1 MNNKENDVLIEAKS
15 LTRWFEVSGQKLY
28 AIKDISFEIK
38 QKEVV
43 IILGKSGAGK
53 TTLLNSLGAM
63 DSISSGELIVNGNDI
78 CKYNNKQLGNY
89 RRNDI
94 GFVFQFYN
102 LMPNLTVLE
111 NVELAASTVN
121 NPLDCKE
128 ILEGVGLSHR
138 LNNFPNQLSG
148 GEQQRVA
155 IARAIVKNPLLLLC
169 DEPTGALDTNT
180 GKKIIE
186 LLLEIN
192 EKYNKTIIIVT
203 HNQELAKI
211 ANRLIRV
218 SDGTIIENSVCTPQK
233 VDDIKW

>member
-1 MNNKENDVLIEAKS
+1 MIKANN
-15 LTRWFEVSGQKLY
+15 LTKYYEVSGKKLY
-28 AIKDISFEIK
+28 AIKDISFEIED
-38 QKEVV
+38 KEVV

-63 DSISSGELIVNGNDI
+63 DSVSSGELIVNGNDI

-111 NVELAASTVN
+111 NVQLAASTVKE
-121 NPLDCKE
+121 PLDSKE
-128 ILEGVGLSHR
+128 ILDSVGLSHR

-186 LLLEIN
+186 LLLEVN
-192 EKYNKTIIIVT
+192 KKFNKTIIIVT
-203 HNQELAKI
+203 HNSELAKI

-218 SDGTIIENSVCTPQK
+218 SDGTIIENTVTTPQG

>member
-1 MNNKENDVLIEAKS
+1 MSLIKANK
-15 LTRWFEVSGQKLY
+15 LTKFYEVSGQKIY

-38 QKEVV
+38 DSEVV

-63 DSISSGELIVNGNDI
+63 DNLSSGELIINGNDI

-111 NVELAASTVN
+111 NVLLAASTVKE
-121 NPLDCKE
+121 PLDSKE
-128 ILEGVGLSHR
+128 ILESVGLSHR

-186 LLLEIN
+186 LLLEVN
-192 EKYNKTIIIVT
+192 KKYNKTIIVVT
-203 HNQELAKI
+203 HNSELAKI

-218 SDGTIIENSVCTPQK
+218 SDGTIIENTEQTPQK

>member
-1 MNNKENDVLIEAKS
+1 MLIEAKK
-15 LTRWFEVSGQKLY
+15 LTKCYEVSGQKSY
-28 AIKDISFEIK
+28 AIKDVSFEIEE
-38 QKEVV
+38 KEVV

-63 DSISSGELIVNGNDI
+63 DSLTSGELIINNEDI
-78 CKYNNKQLGNY
+78 CKYNKKQLTDY
-89 RRNDI
+89 RRKDI

-111 NVELAASTVN
+111 NVELAASTVAE
-121 NPLDCKE
+121 PLDSKE
-128 ILEGVGLSHR
+128 ILESVGLSHR

-186 LLLEIN
+186 LLLDVN
-192 EKYNKTIIIVT
+192 KKFNKTIIIVT
-203 HNQELAKI
+203 HNSELAKI

-218 SDGTIIENSVCTPQK
+218 SDGTIIENTVMTPQG

>member
-1 MNNKENDVLIEAKS
+1 MNMIEARN
-15 LTRWFEVSGQKLY
+15 LTKWYEVSGQKLY

-63 DSISSGELIVNGNDI
+63 DSVSSGQLIVDGNDI
-78 CKYNNKQLGNY
+78 CKYNNKQLGDY
-89 RRNDI
+89 RRNQI

-111 NVELAASTVN
+111 NVELAASTVK
-121 NPLDCKE
+121 NPLDSKE
-128 ILEGVGLSHR
+128 LLESVGLSHR

-186 LLLEIN
+186 LLLEVN

-203 HNQELAKI
+203 HNSEFSKI

-218 SDGTIIENSVCTPQK
+218 SDGTIIENTEMTPTG

>member
-1 MNNKENDVLIEAKS
+1 MSMIQAKD
-15 LTRWFEVSGQKLY
+15 LTKWYEVSGEKLY

-38 QKEVV
+38 EKEVV

-63 DSISSGELIVNGNDI
+63 DSVSSGKLIVDGNDI
-78 CKYNNKQLGNY
+78 CQYNNKQLGEY
-89 RRNDI
+89 RRNKI

-111 NVELAASTVN
+111 NVELAASTVD
-121 NPLDCKE
+121 NPLDSKE
-128 ILEGVGLSHR
+128 LLESVGLSHR
-138 LNNFPNQLSG
+138 LNNFPSQLSG

-203 HNQELAKI
+203 HNSEFSKI

-218 SDGTIIENSVCTPQK
+218 SDGSIIENKEMTPTG

>member
-1 MNNKENDVLIEAKS
+1 MSLIEAKS
-15 LTRWFEVSGQKLY
+15 ISRWYEVSGKKLY
-28 AIKDISFEIK
+28 ANKDISFAIEE
-38 QKEVV
+38 KEVV
-43 IILGKSGAGK
+43 VILGKSGAGK

-63 DSISSGELIVNGNDI
+63 DSINEGELIVNGQDI
-78 CKYNNKQLGNY
+78 AKFNNKQLGNY

-111 NVELAASTVN
+111 NVELAASTVKE
-121 NPLDCKE
+121 PLDCKE
-128 ILEGVGLSHR
+128 ILEGVGLGHR
-138 LNNFPNQLSG
+138 LDNFPNQLSG

-186 LLLEIN
+186 LLLEVN
-192 EKYNKTIIIVT
+192 QKYNKTIIIVT
-203 HNQELAKI
+203 HNSELVKI

-218 SDGTIIENSVCTPQK
+218 SDGTIVENIELTPQK